1 MNDPYSVLGV
11 SPNATDDEIARA
23 YKQLAKKYHP
33 DNYSDSP
40 LAGVATGKMQE
51 INEAYDQI
59 RKQRRE
65 YSKGNGGYNNY
76 NSYNG
81 YAYGGTSG
89 GSVKYHDVRMMIKNG
104 RISDADQI
112 LSGVPNNSRDAEWF
126 YLKGTVLF
134 RKGWIEQAYNH
145 FQQACNMEPGN
156 SEYRAA
162 LNQLNSSRNGN
173 YGGYNYNSSYSN
185 RSSWGDNFVCSND
198 SSNGTRGSYDGGC
211 CSEFDSCDICSALC
225 CADTCCE
232 CVGCDLIDC
241 C

>member
-11 SPNATDDEIARA
+11 SPNATDEEISKA

-33 DNYSDSP
+33 DNYTDSP
-40 LAGVATGKMQE
+40 LADVATEKMKE

-65 YSKGNGGYNNY
+65 FGGGNRGGYNNY
-76 NSYNG
+76 
-81 YAYGGTSG
+81 AYGGSSG
-89 GSVKYHDVRMMIKNG
+89 GSAKYHDVRMLIKSG

-112 LSGVPNNSRDAEWF
+112 LSGVPVNSRDAEWF
-126 YLKGTVLF
+126 FLKGTILF

-145 FQQACNMEPGN
+145 FQQACNMDPGN

-162 LNQLNSSRNGN
+162 LNQINSSRNGR
-173 YGGYNYNSSYSN
+173 YGGYNPNSNYSN
-185 RSSWGDNFVCSND
+185 KSGWGDNCVCASD
-198 SSNGTRGSYDGGC
+198 SSSGIGGSAGGY
-211 CSEFDSCDICSALC
+211 SGCDICTSLC
-225 CADTCCE
+225 CADICCE
-232 CVGCDLIDC
+232 CMGCDLISC